1 MAMKLYQPVLFVG
14 LGGTGCDI
22 GAELERRM
30 REEICGPDGHDF
42 RKNLGKDSMLPYQ
55 LPSCIQFIYADMN
68 QADLDRLPRRVVPGP
83 EHVPASALTAQY
95 VTGLVPDVNSY
106 PDLALLLRLHSEQL
120 IESWLPPASSEEPKV
135 NPLHRGAGQFPT
147 IGRASLFGT
156 FIDGIAPAVRDIE
169 QAVGKLATSGE
180 DLRTMG
186 GKPAKSVDV
195 FVAFSVAGGTGTG
208 IFYDYL
214 HIIADTVTRN
224 SSLKVKIYPLVLMP
238 SAFREGLGG
247 GRPAQLNA
255 GRALLDL
262 FRLVDEQNGADAELV
277 LRAASDRRTDTD
289 DLAVTYPNNVRLVMK
304 PGTMQTG
311 FLFSRPAGANRDDM
325 HRSISSLVLSLV
337 GTEMQEDDDRNGEH
351 HQSFADSFVNEA
363 AQRQVAAENGIGGRG
378 VSTAL
383 VASLTV
389 PVDELAGIVGSRL
402 LREAIDSIA
411 AADGNLET
419 NRSAIEEFLTLSGV
433 HPVLVRQGVEYAD
446 PAPVTG
452 AKEIT
457 AALNR
462 RRDSMRIGIDALK
475 TKLGHEVPQLVGRF
489 DSDGAASNMLSKL
502 DIFRLQ
508 RVISGHAALRD
519 EIERGGVRGILHMRR
534 AAPAPPER
542 GWGAV
547 PPGSPE
553 LKDTFFHKAQHS
565 DEAATTARAQQNAW
579 YGWQTNVVWAQ
590 AWDVHT
596 PLWSRPL
603 DQVQRDIAGLTRALG
618 DFALADVEDFARRSA
633 ELYRKRVGVSYMLP
647 AGRGGMEQF
656 YQQVYRRLVTQLA
669 NDRAIEVNAGKDA
682 VLRALI
688 GAQTWPK
695 AFKISVEQSP
705 DNAVSFLRERVKAEI
720 KKSLRA
726 APAGEQPILPR
737 LHDLLIE
744 AAGHGRGRT
753 TIDSD
758 YVNGFRDK
766 LAGLLPSN
774 FTPQGSGQMKVLVT
788 YPADAESEVVRN
800 YLRASVALPKGA
812 KVAEDFRHTQT
823 ESISVVLFRTA
834 MGVTEVD
841 EVRDVLRLW
850 SGALVEPRPIDL
862 LRWRQR
868 TGYDFGY
875 LATREH
881 HRIEI
886 LHRMLCALWNGR
898 AAIVGPRAS
907 PERINV
913 QMGGGV
919 TMTLPLAPLS
929 RASSWGS
936 LLRAYELW
944 ALDDNEMHR
953 AFCSKLMQ
961 EVPQGLRSRPGKP
974 DELYVKVCD
983 LAEEQIKLLD
993 DMIDKQPAN
1002 QHSRAQQMRG
1012 FWAVTLP
1019 AALKQPFMHVD
1030 APAANNLEELSELVN
1045 AQAAEAD
1052 EDDE

>member
-1 MAMKLYQPVLFVG
+1 MKLYQPVLFVG

-55 LPSCIQFIYADMN
+55 LPACIQFVYADMN

-83 EHVPASALTAQY
+83 EHIPASALTAHY
-95 VTGLVPDVNSY
+95 VSGLVPDVNSY
-106 PDLALLLRLHSEQL
+106 PDLALLLRLQAEKVVK
-120 IESWLPPASSEEPKV
+120 SWLPPVTNQEPRV

-156 FIDGIAPAVRDIE
+156 FIEGIAPAMHDIE

-180 DLRTMG
+180 DLRTLG
-186 GKPAKSVDV
+186 GKPAESVDV

-214 HIIADTVTRN
+214 HIIADTVAR
-224 SSLKVKIYPLVLMP
+224 SSNMKVKIYPLVLMP
-238 SAFREGLGG
+238 SAFRDGLGG

-262 FRLVDEQNGADAELV
+262 FRLVDEQNGAGAELM
-277 LRAASDRRTDTD
+277 LRGASDRRPAGADEV
-289 DLAVTYPNNVRLVMK
+289 AVTYPNNVQLVMK
-304 PGTMQTG
+304 PGIMQTG
-311 FLFSRPAGANRDDM
+311 FLFSQPAGASREDM

-337 GTEMQEDDDRNGEH
+337 GTEMSEDDDRNGEH

-363 AQRQVAAENGIGGRG
+363 AHRQVVAENGIGGRG

-402 LREAIDSIA
+402 LREAIDFIA
-411 AADGNLET
+411 QADGTLET
-419 NRSAIEEFLTLSGV
+419 NRGAIEEFLTLSGV
-433 HPVLVRQGVEYAD
+433 HPVLARQGVEYAD
-446 PAPVTG
+446 PAPVSG

-462 RRDSMRIGIDALK
+462 RRDSMRIGIDVLRN
-475 TKLGHEVPQLVGRF
+475 KLTQDVPQLVGRF

-508 RVISGHAALRD
+508 RVVIGHHALRD
-519 EIERGGVRGILHMRR
+519 DIERGGVRGILQMRR
-534 AAPAPPER
+534 AVPPPPEQ

-547 PPGSPE
+547 PPGAPE
-553 LKDTFFHKAQHS
+553 LKDSIFRKMQWS
-565 DEAATTARAQQNAW
+565 DEVPTGARGQQSAW
-579 YGWQTNVVWAQ
+579 YNWQTNVAWAQ
-590 AWDVHT
+590 VWDAHT
-596 PLWSRPL
+596 PQWSRPL
-603 DQVQRDIAGLTRALG
+603 DQVQRDIGGLTRALS
-618 DFALADVEDFARRSA
+618 DFARSDVEDFARRSG
-633 ELYRKRVGVSYMLP
+633 ELYRRRVGVSYLLP
-647 AGRGGMEQF
+647 SGRGGMEQF
-656 YQQVYRRLVTQLA
+656 YQQVYRRLQTQLA
-669 NDRAIEVNAGKDA
+669 NDRAIDVNSNKDA

-688 GAQTWPK
+688 GPQTWSE
-695 AFKISVEQSP
+695 AFRMSVEQSP
-705 DNAVSFLRERVKAEI
+705 ENAVSFLRERVKTEI
-720 KKSLRA
+720 KKFLRS

-744 AAGHGRGRT
+744 AAGHGRGGP
-753 TIDSD
+753 TIDPD

-766 LAGLLPSN
+766 LAGLLPAN
-774 FTPQGSGQMKVLVT
+774 FTPQGSGQLKVLVT
-788 YPADAESEVVRN
+788 YPADAESNIVKN
-800 YLRASVALPKGA
+800 YLKSSVALPKSGA
-812 KVAEDFRHTQT
+812 RVTEDFRHTQT

-850 SGALVEPRPIDL
+850 SGALADPRPTDL

-881 HRIEI
+881 HRVEI
-886 LHRMLCALWNGR
+886 LHRILSALWNGR
-898 AAIVGPRAS
+898 ATIVGPASS

-913 QMGGGV
+913 QLGGGV
-919 TMTLPLAPLS
+919 TMTLPLTPLNK
-929 RASSWGS
+929 ASSWGS

-944 ALDDNEMHR
+944 ALDDNDMHR
-953 AFCSKLMQ
+953 AFCAKLME
-961 EVPQGLRSRPGKP
+961 EVPNGLHGRPDMPHG
-974 DELYVKVCD
+974 LYVEVRD
-983 LAEEQIKLLD
+983 LKAGQIELLD
-993 DMIDKQPAN
+993 DMIKKQPAN
-1002 QHSRAQQMRG
+1002 QHSRAVQMRG
-1012 FWAVTLP
+1012 FWADTLP
-1019 AALKQPFMHVD
+1019 AALDQKFAHND
-1030 APAANNLEELSELVN
+1030 GASANNLREL
-1045 AQAAEAD
+1045 
-1052 EDDE
+1052 EDVVDAGTAG